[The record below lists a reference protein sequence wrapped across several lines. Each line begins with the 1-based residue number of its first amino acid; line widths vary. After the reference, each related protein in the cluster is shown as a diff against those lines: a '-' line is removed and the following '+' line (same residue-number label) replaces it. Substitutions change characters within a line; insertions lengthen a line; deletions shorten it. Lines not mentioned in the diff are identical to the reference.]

1 MKTNEK
7 TNIPE
12 QEKMPCEGTIVSKE
26 ESRSGTFL
34 DNMKLPVHRWFKY
47 SAGFSA
53 EWVERIIE
61 NENEPSSLTILD
73 PFAGSGTTLLA
84 AEHAGVK
91 SYGMESHP
99 FVARIAN
106 IKLLWKEIESKELIE
121 EAKLLIEGAERKG
134 GYSLANKSELLAKCY
149 SKEYLTKLF
158 SLKNELLKRDGASPV
173 HQMMWLAIT
182 AILRASSHVGTAQ
195 WQYVLP
201 NKRKAKILDPFD
213 ALRAKIEQI
222 AVDINYA
229 KKRVLSFGENPSSR
243 CQI

>member
-1 MKTNEK
+1 MLF
-7 TNIPE
+7 
-12 QEKMPCEGTIVSKE
+12 
-26 ESRSGTFL
+26 RST
-34 DNMKLPVHRWFKY
+34 
-47 SAGFSA
+47 A
-53 EWVERIIE
+53 
-61 NENEPSSLTILD
+61 
-73 PFAGSGTTLLA
+73 
-84 AEHAGVK
+84 
-91 SYGMESHP
+91 
-99 FVARIAN
+99 
-106 IKLLWKEIESKELIE
+106 
-121 EAKLLIEGAERKG
+121 

-222 AVDINYA
+222 AVDIDYA